1 MKDLLPYFGDRK
13 ARKAWDD
20 IFSRDMLGSV
30 ILGGATG
37 KFVENLVALSVLVLV
52 GPDAGAFFEVAGYL
66 AAWSVAI
73 PVGIYVFA
81 YWHRIEETASDAVES
96 VSDSDG

>member
-1 MKDLLPYFGDRK
+1 MKDLLPYLGDRK

-37 KFVENLVALSVLVLV
+37 KFVENLVALSVLAVI
-52 GPDAGAFFEVAGYL
+52 GPDADPLWETLGYL

-81 YWHRIEETASDAVES
+81 YWHRIESAASEAADA